1 MRLLILEIKRVLKTK
16 RTWILMAASVLLAV
30 FMAYIPTTFVT
41 AQKTDETGNYVEIT
55 GKDAINYYKSNR
67 VQGTVT
73 PEILKE
79 AVRRYQEV
87 YKTYDSVYGDNI
99 PSEVYYEKLSAYQPY
114 IRGIREALADRNNGI
129 APAVSDISIDKVGE
143 YYDLLESRLASVID
157 MEQTGHPTAKEVAL
171 SKFAKVQRPYEYYY
185 GAPSDSIEYET
196 FFIFLITI
204 LCAVIVAP
212 IFSTE
217 YQTGADDI
225 IRCTKNGKK
234 KFAIIKVASACLI
247 VGILYLLCGITWIVV
262 TNSLFGWE
270 GTKTS
275 MQLIFSATT
284 LLPYNVGQLQWANLL
299 GGLLLF
305 LSAICFTLLLSS
317 FAKNNVSALAMAL
330 LFVMMPFL
338 VYTVLPGQLGDW
350 LQALL
355 PGAGIGLGNSLLYAM
370 TDFDFLHLGSAS
382 FWNTDVML
390 VLTLVKIPLFILFT
404 ILIYDRKRIR

>member
-1 MRLLILEIKRVLKTK
+1 MRLLALEIKRVLKTK
-16 RTWILMAASVLLAV
+16 RTWILIVASVLLAV
-30 FMAYIPTTFVT
+30 FMAYIPITFVT
-41 AQKTDETGNYVEIT
+41 VQKTDESGNYVEIT
-55 GKDAINYYKSNR
+55 GKDAINYYKSNM
-67 VQGTVT
+67 VQGVVK
-73 PEILKE
+73 PEILRD

-114 IRGIREALADRNNGI
+114 IRGIKEALADRNNGMSPVI
-129 APAVSDISIDKVGE
+129 ADISIDKVGE

-157 MEQTGHPTAKEVAL
+157 MEQTGHPAAKEVAL

-185 GAPSDSIEYET
+185 GAPSDSMEYET

-225 IRCTKNGKK
+225 IRCTKNGKRK
-234 KFAIIKVASACLI
+234 LAIIKVASACLI
-247 VGILYLLCGITWIVV
+247 VGMLYLLCGITWIVV

-270 GTKTS
+270 G
-275 MQLIFSATT
+275 F
-284 LLPYNVGQLQWANLL
+284 
-299 GGLLLF
+299 LLF

-317 FAKNNVSALAMAL
+317 LAKSNVSALTLAL
-330 LFVMMPFL
+330 LFVLLPFL
-338 VYTVLPGQLGDW
+338 VYTVMPGQLGDW
-350 LQALL
+350 LQTLL

-370 TDFDFLHLGSAS
+370 TNFDFLHLGSAS

-390 VLTLVKIPLFILFT
+390 MLALVKIPLFIMFT
-404 ILIYDRKRIR
+404 IVVYDRKRIR

>member
-1 MRLLILEIKRVLKTK
+1 MRLLALEIKRVLKTK
-16 RTWILMAASVLLAV
+16 RTWILIVASVLLAV
-30 FMAYIPTTFVT
+30 FMAYIPITFVT
-41 AQKTDETGNYVEIT
+41 VQKTDESGNYVEIT
-55 GKDAINYYKSNR
+55 GKDAINYYKSNM
-67 VQGTVT
+67 VQGVVKS
-73 PEILKE
+73 EILRD

-114 IRGIREALADRNNGI
+114 IRGIKEALADRNNGMSPVI
-129 APAVSDISIDKVGE
+129 ADISIDKVGE

-157 MEQTGHPTAKEVAL
+157 MEQTGHPAAKEVAL

-185 GAPSDSIEYET
+185 GAPSDSMEYET
-196 FFIFLITI
+196 IFIFLITI

-225 IRCTKNGKK
+225 IRCTKNGKRK
-234 KFAIIKVASACLI
+234 LAIIKVASACLI
-247 VGILYLLCGITWIVV
+247 AGMLYLLCGITWIVV

-275 MQLIFSATT
+275 IQLSFSVTT

-299 GGLLLF
+299 GGFLLF
-305 LSAICFTLLLSS
+305 LSSICFTLLLSS
-317 FAKNNVSALAMAL
+317 LAKSNVSALALAL
-330 LFVMMPFL
+330 LFVLLPFL
-338 VYTVLPGQLGDW
+338 VYTVMPGQLGDW

-370 TDFDFLHLGSAS
+370 TNFDFLHLGSAS

-390 VLTLVKIPLFILFT
+390 MLALVKIPLFIMFT
-404 ILIYDRKRIR
+404 IVVYDRKRIR

>member
-1 MRLLILEIKRVLKTK
+1 MRLLALEIKRVLKTK
-16 RTWILMAASVLLAV
+16 RTWILIAASVLLAV

-41 AQKTDETGNYVEIT
+41 VQKTDESGNYVEIT

-73 PEILKE
+73 TEVLKE

-129 APAVSDISIDKVGE
+129 APAISDISIDKVGE
-143 YYDLLESRLASVID
+143 YYDLLESRLASIID
-157 MEQTGHPTAKEVAL
+157 MEQTGHPAAKEVAL

-234 KFAIIKVASACLI
+234 KLAIIKVASACLI

-275 MQLIFSATT
+275 IQLIFSVTT

-299 GGLLLF
+299 GGLLFF

-317 FAKNNVSALAMAL
+317 LAKSNVSALALAL
-330 LFVMMPFL
+330 LFVIMPFL
-338 VYTVLPGQLGDW
+338 VYTVLPGQFGDW

-390 VLTLVKIPLFILFT
+390 MLALVKIPLFILFT
-404 ILIYDRKRIR
+404 IVVYDRKRIR

>member
-1 MRLLILEIKRVLKTK
+1 MK
-16 RTWILMAASVLLAV
+16 
-30 FMAYIPTTFVT
+30 
-41 AQKTDETGNYVEIT
+41 
-55 GKDAINYYKSNR
+55 
-67 VQGTVT
+67 
-73 PEILKE
+73 PEILRD

-99 PSEVYYEKLSAYQPY
+99 PSEVYYEKLSTYQPY
-114 IRGIREALADRNNGI
+114 IRGIKEALADRNNGMSPVI
-129 APAVSDISIDKVGE
+129 ADISIDKVGE

-157 MEQTGHPTAKEVAL
+157 MEQTGHPAAKEVAL

-185 GAPSDSIEYET
+185 GAPSDSMEYET

-225 IRCTKNGKK
+225 IRCTKNGKRK
-234 KFAIIKVASACLI
+234 LAIIKVASACLI
-247 VGILYLLCGITWIVV
+247 VGMLYLLCGITWIVV

-275 MQLIFSATT
+275 IQLSFSVTT

-299 GGLLLF
+299 GGFLLF

-317 FAKNNVSALAMAL
+317 LAKSNVSALALAL
-330 LFVMMPFL
+330 LFVLLPFL
-338 VYTVLPGQLGDW
+338 VYTMMPGQLGDW
-350 LQALL
+350 LQTLL

-370 TDFDFLHLGSAS
+370 TNFDFLHLGSAS

-390 VLTLVKIPLFILFT
+390 MLALVKIPLFIMFT
-404 ILIYDRKRIR
+404 IVVYDRKRIR

>member
-1 MRLLILEIKRVLKTK
+1 MRLLALEIKRVLKTK
-16 RTWILMAASVLLAV
+16 RTWILIVASVLLAV
-30 FMAYIPTTFVT
+30 FMAYIPITFVT
-41 AQKTDETGNYVEIT
+41 VQKTDESGNYVEIT
-55 GKDAINYYKSNR
+55 GKDAINYYKSNM
-67 VQGTVT
+67 VQGVVK
-73 PEILKE
+73 PEILRD

-114 IRGIREALADRNNGI
+114 IRGIKEALADRNNGMSPVI
-129 APAVSDISIDKVGE
+129 ADISIDKVGE

-157 MEQTGHPTAKEVAL
+157 MEQTGHPAAKEVAL

-185 GAPSDSIEYET
+185 GAPSDSMEYET

-225 IRCTKNGKK
+225 IRCTKNGKRK
-234 KFAIIKVASACLI
+234 LAIIKVASACLI
-247 VGILYLLCGITWIVV
+247 VG
-262 TNSLFGWE
+262 
-270 GTKTS
+270 KTS
-275 MQLIFSATT
+275 IQLSFSVTT

-299 GGLLLF
+299 GGFLLF

-317 FAKNNVSALAMAL
+317 LAKSNVSALALAL
-330 LFVMMPFL
+330 LFVLLPFL
-338 VYTVLPGQLGDW
+338 VYTMMPGQLGDW
-350 LQALL
+350 LQTLL

-370 TDFDFLHLGSAS
+370 TNFDFLHLGSAS

-390 VLTLVKIPLFILFT
+390 MLALVKIPLFIMFT
-404 ILIYDRKRIR
+404 IVVYDRKRIR

>member
-1 MRLLILEIKRVLKTK
+1 MRLLALEIKRVLKTK
-16 RTWILMAASVLLAV
+16 RTWILIVAAVLLAV
-30 FMAYIPTTFVT
+30 FMAYIPITFVT
-41 AQKTDETGNYVEIT
+41 VQKTDESGNYVEIT
-55 GKDAINYYKSNR
+55 GKDAINYYKSNM
-67 VQGTVT
+67 VQGVVT
-73 PEILKE
+73 PEILRD

-114 IRGIREALADRNNGI
+114 IRGIKEALADRNNGMSPVI
-129 APAVSDISIDKVGE
+129 ADISIDKVGE

-157 MEQTGHPTAKEVAL
+157 MEQTGHPAAKEVAL

-185 GAPSDSIEYET
+185 GAPSDSMEYET
-196 FFIFLITI
+196 LFIFLITI

-225 IRCTKNGKK
+225 IRCTKNGKRK
-234 KFAIIKVASACLI
+234 LAIIKVASACLI
-247 VGILYLLCGITWIVV
+247 VGMLYLLCGITWIVV

-275 MQLIFSATT
+275 IQLSFSVTT

-299 GGLLLF
+299 GGFLLF

-317 FAKNNVSALAMAL
+317 LAKSNVSALALAL
-330 LFVMMPFL
+330 LFVLLPFL

-370 TDFDFLHLGSAS
+370 TNFDFLHLGSAS

-390 VLTLVKIPLFILFT
+390 VLALVKIPLFIMFT
-404 ILIYDRKRIR
+404 IVVYDRKRIR

>member
-1 MRLLILEIKRVLKTK
+1 M
-16 RTWILMAASVLLAV
+16 
-30 FMAYIPTTFVT
+30 
-41 AQKTDETGNYVEIT
+41 EIT
-55 GKDAINYYKSNR
+55 GKDAINYYKSNM
-67 VQGTVT
+67 VQGVVK
-73 PEILKE
+73 PEILRD

-114 IRGIREALADRNNGI
+114 IRGIKEALADRNNGMSPVI
-129 APAVSDISIDKVGE
+129 ADISIDKVGE

-157 MEQTGHPTAKEVAL
+157 MEQTGHPAAKEVAL

-185 GAPSDSIEYET
+185 GAPSDSMEYET
-196 FFIFLITI
+196 IFIFLITI

-225 IRCTKNGKK
+225 IRCTKNGKRK
-234 KFAIIKVASACLI
+234 LAIIKVASACLI
-247 VGILYLLCGITWIVV
+247 AGMLYLLCGITWIVV

-275 MQLIFSATT
+275 IQLSFSVTT

-299 GGLLLF
+299 GGFLLF
-305 LSAICFTLLLSS
+305 LSSICFTLLLSS
-317 FAKNNVSALAMAL
+317 LAKSNVSALALAL
-330 LFVMMPFL
+330 LFVLLPFL
-338 VYTVLPGQLGDW
+338 VYTVMPGQLGDW

-370 TDFDFLHLGSAS
+370 TNFDFLHLGSAS

-390 VLTLVKIPLFILFT
+390 MLALVKIPLFIMFT
-404 ILIYDRKRIR
+404 IVVYDRKRIR

>member
-1 MRLLILEIKRVLKTK
+1 MRLLALEIKRVLKTK
-16 RTWILMAASVLLAV
+16 RTWILIVASVLLAV
-30 FMAYIPTTFVT
+30 FMAYIPITFVT
-41 AQKTDETGNYVEIT
+41 VQKTDESGNYVEIT
-55 GKDAINYYKSNR
+55 GKDAINYYKSNM
-67 VQGTVT
+67 VQGVVK
-73 PEILKE
+73 PEILRD

-114 IRGIREALADRNNGI
+114 IRGIKEALADRNNGMSPVI
-129 APAVSDISIDKVGE
+129 ADI
-143 YYDLLESRLASVID
+143 SVID
-157 MEQTGHPTAKEVAL
+157 MEQTGHPAAKEVAL

-185 GAPSDSIEYET
+185 GAPSDSMEYET

-225 IRCTKNGKK
+225 IRCTKNGKRK
-234 KFAIIKVASACLI
+234 LAIIKVASACLI
-247 VGILYLLCGITWIVV
+247 VGMLYLLCGITWIVV

-275 MQLIFSATT
+275 IQLSFSVTT

-299 GGLLLF
+299 GGFLLF

-317 FAKNNVSALAMAL
+317 LAKSNVSALALAL
-330 LFVMMPFL
+330 LFVLLPFL
-338 VYTVLPGQLGDW
+338 VYTVMPGQLGDW
-350 LQALL
+350 LQTLL

-370 TDFDFLHLGSAS
+370 TNFDFLHLGSAS

-390 VLTLVKIPLFILFT
+390 MLALVKIPLFIMFT
-404 ILIYDRKRIR
+404 IVVYDRKRIR

>member
-1 MRLLILEIKRVLKTK
+1 MRLLALEIKRVLKTK
-16 RTWILMAASVLLAV
+16 RTWILIVASVLLAV
-30 FMAYIPTTFVT
+30 FMAYIPITFVT
-41 AQKTDETGNYVEIT
+41 VQKTDESGNYVEIT
-55 GKDAINYYKSNR
+55 GKDAINYYKSNM
-67 VQGTVT
+67 VQGVVKT
-73 PEILKE
+73 EILRD

-114 IRGIREALADRNNGI
+114 IRGIKEALADRNNGMSPVI
-129 APAVSDISIDKVGE
+129 ADISIDKVGE

-157 MEQTGHPTAKEVAL
+157 MEQTGHPAAKEVAL

-185 GAPSDSIEYET
+185 GAPSDSMEYET
-196 FFIFLITI
+196 IFIFLITI

-225 IRCTKNGKK
+225 IRCTKNGKRK
-234 KFAIIKVASACLI
+234 LAIIKVASACLI
-247 VGILYLLCGITWIVV
+247 AGMLYLLCGITWIVV

-275 MQLIFSATT
+275 IQLSFSVTT

-299 GGLLLF
+299 GGFLLF
-305 LSAICFTLLLSS
+305 LSSICFTLLLSS
-317 FAKNNVSALAMAL
+317 LAKSNVSALALAL
-330 LFVMMPFL
+330 LFVLLPFL
-338 VYTVLPGQLGDW
+338 VYTVMPGQLGDW

-370 TDFDFLHLGSAS
+370 TNFDFLHLGSAS

-390 VLTLVKIPLFILFT
+390 MLALVKIPLFIMFT
-404 ILIYDRKRIR
+404 IVVYDRKRIR